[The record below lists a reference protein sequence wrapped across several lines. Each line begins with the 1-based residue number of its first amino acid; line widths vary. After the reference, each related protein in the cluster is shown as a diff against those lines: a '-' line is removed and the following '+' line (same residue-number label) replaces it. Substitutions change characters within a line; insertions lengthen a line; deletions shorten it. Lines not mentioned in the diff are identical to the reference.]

1 MAWMK
6 LVPHHSVRY
15 LDYKVN
21 IYRFAIC
28 MCQRYFICA
37 FAPCVLF
44 LFSQAAFPSETDQ
57 LLAGVKKIYLHN
69 LLERD
74 QMMALLSVELTQKGY
89 AIAGDISEA
98 DAVLKGTHETEIIID
113 DSPHPKETN
122 SERTH
127 STYVY
132 ELIARNNKR
141 LWKTSFMHET
151 LDYFR
156 PDCRYY
162 VIGQRVKS
170 RYGAAC
176 RSSES
181 YVGKNWHE
189 AVEQCLGDG
198 ALEFQSD
205 SGRDIRLATTSAG
218 FSRFCVSATA
228 RRCISCG

>member
-1 MAWMK
+1 
-6 LVPHHSVRY
+6 
-15 LDYKVN
+15 
-21 IYRFAIC
+21 

-69 LLERD
+69 PLERD

-127 STYVY
+127 SKYVY
-132 ELIARNNKR
+132 ELITRNNKR
-141 LWKTSFMHET
+141 LWKTSFSLKGPMNEA
-151 LDYFR
+151 DKKASAR
-156 PDCRYY
+156 IIDKMNNA
-162 VIGQRVKS
+162 IKS
-170 RYGAAC
+170 AIQKQ
-176 RSSES
+176 ENP
-181 YVGKNWHE
+181 KN
-189 AVEQCLGDG
+189 
-198 ALEFQSD
+198 
-205 SGRDIRLATTSAG
+205 
-218 FSRFCVSATA
+218 
-228 RRCISCG
+228 